1 MSDAAP
7 FFKPLPP
14 TLSYGAMH
22 AMACWLALRQGARR
36 WAVYVLMAA
45 VLAGAGAG
53 LASALVALQA
63 MAAWLVLP
71 LFWAVAQGPVWALA
85 GLALHALAGAG
96 LLWAARQWLWP
107 VTWAEQERALP
118 IAPQAQ
124 ASSDL
129 RLIFL
134 ALLPWCVMC
143 AGGAAVWLVR
153 RPAWLAGHEGQAAL
167 ALLAALLGAMALGV
181 VMQRQRR
188 RPPPSWRLAVP
199 GQPTA
204 ARSRAAGL
212 PQRWAVVGWPRALL
226 WWPLW
231 RGVAP
236 RTGRALSLAVVVV
249 LAIAAAVAVAPR
261 AAPWWLAALS
271 LAGLVAVSRLKLL
284 TQLELAPLLDAC
296 TPLPLSASHLRA
308 AQQVLAALPL
318 LLGLAAMLCT
328 LWLMVPSGQLRGG
341 RVLSWAVCVAS
352 AGAMELRWTQR
363 DAGVRSPRWIFMLVL
378 SVALGSEVWR

>member
-1 MSDAAP
+1 
-7 FFKPLPP
+7 
-14 TLSYGAMH
+14 
-22 AMACWLALRQGARR
+22 
-36 WAVYVLMAA
+36 
-45 VLAGAGAG
+45 
-53 LASALVALQA
+53 
-63 MAAWLVLP
+63 
-71 LFWAVAQGPVWALA
+71 
-85 GLALHALAGAG
+85 
-96 LLWAARQWLWP
+96 
-107 VTWAEQERALP
+107 
-118 IAPQAQ
+118 
-124 ASSDL
+124 
-129 RLIFL
+129 
-134 ALLPWCVMC
+134 
-143 AGGAAVWLVR
+143 
-153 RPAWLAGHEGQAAL
+153 
-167 ALLAALLGAMALGV
+167 
-181 VMQRQRR
+181 
-188 RPPPSWRLAVP
+188 
-199 GQPTA
+199 
-204 ARSRAAGL
+204 
-212 PQRWAVVGWPRALL
+212 
-226 WWPLW
+226 
-231 RGVAP
+231 VAP